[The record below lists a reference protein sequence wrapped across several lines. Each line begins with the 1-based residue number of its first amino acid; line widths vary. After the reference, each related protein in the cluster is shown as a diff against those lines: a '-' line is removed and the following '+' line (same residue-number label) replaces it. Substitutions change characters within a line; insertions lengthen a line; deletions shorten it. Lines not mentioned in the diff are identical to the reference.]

1 MIFDLHESETEKGWL
16 FSGEAT
22 VSGKVSSVEMLV
34 SWADYE
40 YWGRG
45 LVRPVDVARAILKVV
60 GRASDLAGLPRRFD
74 AARFRR
80 SIRGFDDQ
88 IRLELGFEELDS

>member
-1 MIFDLHESETEKGWL
+1 MMFDLHESETAKGWV
-16 FSGEAT
+16 FTGQVTASDEVYA
-22 VSGKVSSVEMLV
+22 VEILM

-45 LVRPVDVARAILKVV
+45 LVRPVDVVKAILSVV
-60 GRASDLAGLPRRFD
+60 ARTNGFDGLPRRFD

-80 SIRGFDDQ
+80 SIAGFDDQ
-88 IRLELGFEELDS
+88 VRLELGFEELGS

>member
-1 MIFDLHESETEKGWL
+1 MHFDLHESETAKGWL
-16 FSGEAT
+16 FIGEVVVSGE
-22 VSGKVSSVEMLV
+22 SRSVEMLV

-45 LVRPVDVARAILKVV
+45 LVRPVDVAKAILQVV
-60 GRASDLAGLPRRFD
+60 ARAGVLDGVPTRFD

-80 SIRGFDDQ
+80 SVTGFDDQ
-88 IRLELGFEELDS
+88 VRLELGFEELGS